1 MQIAEKPA
9 LFITGA
15 TGVPGLSAIKEA
27 FESEDFSVSF
37 VDAPFMK
44 PFLSSDETEPV
55 LFSASIK
62 SPGNSIIIP
71 LSEYWISYCISD
83 GNAEKVRISRNA
95 LLSSRSKEFFYSLLA
110 SHKIDVPENF
120 GTKDEALKALK
131 NGRKII
137 IKPKGL
143 HSGYGVEILKDADP
157 ALLDKHFLCAGT
169 ITNKAMRIMKIENN
183 GAMISEFIEGTE
195 YSADCFCFNGKK
207 SLVRLCKKKIVYI
220 KDKPCTAACQLV
232 KPTAEIVSAV
242 QSWLDVLFDNSDIS
256 FAQFDFIIDK
266 TGRIVPIDFACRI
279 GGGMF
284 ELLRE
289 LPFNVYAEAVKEAAA
304 SKDETLKTAFYSRLF
319 ADKAFED
326 APLTQLNY
334 LSTKSGYIINDNYP
348 LYDGRQII
356 NKHKGDYAISNPSS
370 VQSRLAVVV
379 AHISENILSDKFI
392 DSLLLSEP
400 YIGEK
405 DKAL

>member
-1 MQIAEKPA
+1 MQVAETPA
-9 LFITGA
+9 LFIAGA
-15 TGVPGLSAIKEA
+15 TSVPGLSAIKEA

-44 PFLSSDETEPV
+44 PFLSSDETENIQ
-55 LFSASIK
+55 FSAGIK
-62 SPGNSIIIP
+62 CPGNSIIIP
-71 LSEYWISYCISD
+71 LSEYWISYCIEN
-83 GNAEKVRISRNA
+83 GNARISQNA
-95 LLSSRSKEFFYSLLA
+95 LSASRSKFFLYELLA
-110 SHKIDVPENF
+110 SKKIDVPENF

-137 IKPKGL
+137 VKPKGL
-143 HSGYGVEILKDADP
+143 HSGYGVEIIEKADP
-157 ALLDKHFLCAGT
+157 ALLDKHFLCADT
-169 ITNKAMRIMKIENN
+169 ISNKAMRIMKIENK

-232 KPTAEIVSAV
+232 KPTAEIVSTI
-242 QSWLDVLFDNSDIS
+242 QSWLDALFDASDIS
-256 FAQFDFIIDK
+256 FAQFDFIIEK
-266 TGRIVPIDFACRI
+266 SGRIVPIDFACRV

-289 LPFNVYAEAVKEAAA
+289 LPLNVYAEAAKEAAA

-319 ADKAFED
+319 ADNAFED

-348 LYDGRQII
+348 LYDGKQII

-379 AHISENILSDKFI
+379 AHISRNILSDKFI
-392 DSLLLSEP
+392 DSLLLAEP
-400 YIGEK
+400 FIGGK
-405 DKAL
+405 D

>member
-1 MQIAEKPA
+1 MQVAEKPA
-9 LFITGA
+9 LFIAGA
-15 TGVPGLSAIKEA
+15 TSVPGLSAIKEA
-27 FESEDFSVSF
+27 FETEGFSVSF

-55 LFSASIK
+55 SFSASIK
-62 SPGNSIIIP
+62 SPGSSIIIP

-83 GNAEKVRISRNA
+83 SNAENVRISRNA

-120 GTKDEALKALK
+120 SSKKDALKALK
-131 NGRKII
+131 RGLKII

-143 HSGYGVEILKDADP
+143 HSGYGVEIIEKADP

-207 SLVRLCKKKIVYI
+207 SLVRLCKKNIVSI
-220 KDKPCTAACQLV
+220 KGKPCTAACQIV
-232 KPTAEIVSAV
+232 EPTPEIVSAL
-242 QSWLDVLFDNSDIS
+242 QNWLDALFDTSDIS
-256 FAQFDFIIDK
+256 FAQFDFIIEN
-266 TGRIVPIDFACRI
+266 TGKIVPVDFACRI
-279 GGGMF
+279 GGGML
-284 ELLRE
+284 ELLKE
-289 LPFNVYAEAVKEAAA
+289 TPFNLYAEAVKEAAF
-304 SKDETLKTAFYSRLF
+304 SKDEMLKTASFSRLF
-319 ADKAFED
+319 EDKAFEE

-348 LYDGRQII
+348 LYAGKQII

-379 AHISENILSDKFI
+379 AHISEKTLSDKFI
-392 DSLLLSEP
+392 DSLLLAEP
-400 YIGEK
+400 FISAK
-405 DKAL
+405 VNRT

>member
-1 MQIAEKPA
+1 MQVAEKPA
-9 LFITGA
+9 VFIAGA
-15 TGVPGLSAIKEA
+15 TSVPGLSALKEA
-27 FESEDFSVSF
+27 FESEGFSVSF

-62 SPGNSIIIP
+62 SPGNIIIIP

-83 GNAEKVRISRNA
+83 GVTENALISRNA
-95 LLSSRSKEFFYSLLA
+95 LLGSRSKEFFYSVLA
-110 SHKIDVPENF
+110 SHKIDVPKSF
-120 GTKDEALKALK
+120 GSKEEALKALES
-131 NGRKII
+131 GQKII

-143 HSGYGVEILKDADP
+143 HSGYGVEILKDAD
-157 ALLDKHFLCAGT
+157 AQLLDKYFLCAGS
-169 ITNKAMRIMKIENN
+169 ITNKAIRIMKIENN

-195 YSADCFCFNGKK
+195 YSADCFYFNGKK

-232 KPTAEIVSAV
+232 RPSKKIADAL
-242 QSWLDVLFDNSDIS
+242 QSWLDALFDASDIS

-266 TGRIVPIDFACRI
+266 TERIVPIDFACRI
-279 GGGMF
+279 GGGMI

-289 LPFNVYAEAVKEAAA
+289 LPFNVYAEAVKEVAAA
-304 SKDETLKTAFYSRLF
+304 KDETLQTASYSRLF

-379 AHISENILSDKFI
+379 AHINETALSDEFI
-392 DSLLLSEP
+392 RSLLLSDFVSQ
-400 YIGEK
+400 
-405 DKAL
+405 DK